1 MKKLD
6 FGINREVEETGDL
19 AERLLKDSRIQQLL
33 KEQNDDGTAVRN
45 DPWVFSDYLDSL
57 DNGYD
62 KYGNMNILNSSD
74 RLYKK
79 IVITDHQ
86 PRLVI
91 GRSEWQKKEDK
102 NNAFR
107 RNYLISDLPEEAYD
121 YDIDKINL
129 MNESDNY
136 RQVHAIVRKWLTELP
151 DKGLYLVGGLGVGK
165 SYLAACMTNYLA
177 KRNHKVSFV
186 NVPGFMSSA
195 RNSISLNDRS
205 NFINDSVYRLKRS
218 DFLVLDDIGAENVT
232 NWVRDDILFSVLE
245 YRMVNR
251 KSTIFTSNS
260 NLADL
265 RERLAY
271 SNGVRDY
278 MKADRIIE
286 RIRTLSIE
294 VRLDGNSRRK

>member
-1 MKKLD
+1 MKKLN
-6 FGINREVEETGDL
+6 FGINREVEETVDL

-232 NWVRDDILFSVLE
+232 NWVRDDILFPVLE